1 MQEVLGP
8 CEAKDG
14 TNIDE
19 LLQEGAG
26 GHKRAWQDVRRNS
39 DSRRRQGSLPKRPKI
54 GRLMEKKRRITWK
67 EKRRPSEEFEMG
79 EFMAPK
85 GLWSLAKEKILQ
97 DRGALPKEECDT
109 VREYKAMHE
118 EHFLSS
124 WLREVGEEK
133 EEIIME
139 TGKETKEEMGKKR
152 RREEEKEENETVFV
166 KRRCVGSVSVE
177 AFDIFI
183 LWLIGL

>member
-1 MQEVLGP
+1 MLGP

-19 LLQEGAG
+19 LLQAGAS

-39 DSRRRQGSLPKRPKI
+39 DSRKTAGSLPKRPKI
-54 GRLMEKKRRITWK
+54 GRLK
-67 EKRRPSEEFEMG
+67 EKRG
-79 EFMAPK
+79 ELHGRKKEDCQRSLRWENSRHRKVFGVSPK
-85 GLWSLAKEKILQ
+85 RKYCRTEVHFLRKK
-97 DRGALPKEECDT
+97 
-109 VREYKAMHE
+109 VYKALHE

-133 EEIIME
+133 EQIIMDI
-139 TGKETKEEMGKKR
+139 GKETKEEMGKKR

-177 AFDIFI
+177 PFDIFI